1 MDTPNSWE
9 ERLRSEMTWQ
19 IRALKSSHI
28 VLGSFPRR
36 KAISMTRARGI
47 IRKTKKKREKTQIT
61 KIKYENGNIT
71 TKLTKRKRIIRE

>member
-9 ERLRSEMTWQ
+9 ERLRSEIPWQ

-61 KIKYENGNIT
+61 S
-71 TKLTKRKRIIRE
+71 IRSNTGEISL